1 MLLSRYTI
9 VSEEE
14 TLENMRKRLEKQIGD
29 KENITD
35 NYDRLKVEDAND
47 RSSIVK
53 NLSLQLLEIDSPTKI
68 LDIFQF

>member
-68 LDIFQF
+68 LDIFQY

>member
-1 MLLSRYTI
+1 
-9 VSEEE
+9 
-14 TLENMRKRLEKQIGD
+14 MRKRLEKQIGD

-68 LDIFQF
+68 LDIFQY